1 MADCRSCS
9 AVLDPDARFC
19 PHCGAAAAVSENIDP
34 RLAATHQIPGGTEN
48 SGTDSILDSIAGPAV
63 SPPSNPPSSISSSP
77 GSSHGRFV
85 PGTVLDERYR
95 IVGLLGQGGMGD
107 VYRADDLKL
116 GQSVALKFLPEAL
129 ASDATRLELLHNEV
143 RLARQVSHPNVCRV
157 YDIGE
162 VDGMHFLSMEF
173 IDGEDLSGLMR
184 RIGRLPSDKGIDIA
198 RQLCGGLYAAH
209 EKGVL
214 HRDLKPAN
222 IMLDG
227 RGQVRITD
235 FGLARLTSVED
246 AAGNRAGT
254 PAYMAP
260 EQLAGGAVTVQSDIY
275 SLGLVLHEVFT
286 GQPVFRADS
295 IAELVKLREESSPGT
310 LSSVVPDIEPA
321 VERVILRCLEK
332 EPSRRPGSVVQ
343 IAAALPGGDP
353 LAAAL
358 AAGETPSPALVAASG
373 ENTGLTPRQAGFG
386 LATFIAL
393 LIGIVVLSDKVS
405 FVVQSNLNEKPDVL
419 EAKARD
425 IALELVGPDA
435 DLPVRDSAY
444 GYWYNPD
451 HLLRRHDELRAS
463 GDGMIEFWYR
473 QSPDFLSPQHPF
485 LYTRIPRKLALADP
499 LPTETGMG
507 GLRISARGFL
517 RELSLITPLTD
528 APPRN
533 LHPGDTRDWGRP
545 FQLAGLDIEDY
556 APTPPRWTP
565 PAFGYHRFAWELKET
580 GSNSKESRPKRVEA
594 ASYNGRG
601 SYFQVI
607 FDWTTRQWT
616 TPSRK
621 QNTRGATGRVE
632 QSIQFSNAFFFLI
645 GGPLLVISSI
655 LALRNLRQGNADKK
669 GALRF
674 VVTLAVLDTGV
685 ALLEAH
691 HNLSVGMEM
700 TTLLSCLINSI
711 GRAVR
716 FWIYYVA
723 LEPHVRRI
731 WPRVLISWSRF
742 VDGRLNDPL
751 VGRELLVGCLFGAV
765 LALLIESRL
774 FADGLRQQGLMGSPV
789 WLTEALLGG
798 KGIAQ
803 TFGTAII
810 SAMTTI
816 FTLLVLLVFRI
827 VARRNWLAII
837 LYVAVFTQINT
848 TTNDGAMTFVFV
860 ILLHLTNVL
869 VALRFGL
876 LGLMTAH
883 FVQELLVKFPITSGL
898 SEWYAASGLVGLGSA
913 LGLALIAIYI
923 SLGGQSLFEDTPG
936 DKAVFPTL
944 TGK

>member
-1 MADCRSCS
+1 MAACFSCS
-9 AVLDPDARFC
+9 AVLAPGAKFC
-19 PHCGAAAAVSENIDP
+19 SRCGASSAAPEDVDP
-34 RLAATHQIPGGTEN
+34 RLEATHQLPDVAGD
-48 SGTDSILDSIAGPAV
+48 SGNDSILNSIVAPPV
-63 SPPSNPPSSISSSP
+63 SPPPSPSPPPSSISSSD
-77 GSSHGRFV
+77 HGRFV
-85 PGTVLDERYR
+85 PGTVLDDRYR

-129 ASDATRLELLHNEV
+129 SNDATRLELMHNEV

-162 VDGMHFLSMEF
+162 VEEMHFLSMEF

-209 EKGVL
+209 EKSVL

-246 AAGNRAGT
+246 TVGNRVGT

-275 SLGLVLHEVFT
+275 SLGLVLHEIFT
-286 GQPVFRADS
+286 GQPVYRADS
-295 IAELVKLREESSPGT
+295 IAELVKLREQSSPST

-332 EPSRRPGSVVQ
+332 EPARRPASVVQ

-358 AAGETPSPALVAASG
+358 AAGETPSPELVAASG
-373 ENTGLTPRQAGFG
+373 ENTGLTPRQGG
-386 LATFIAL
+386 LWLGIFLAL
-393 LIGIVVLSDKVS
+393 MVTVVFLSDQVS
-405 FVVQSNLNEKPDVL
+405 FVVQSHLTEKPDVL
-419 EAKARD
+419 EARARD
-425 IALELVGPDA
+425 IALELAGPDSK
-435 DLPVRDSAY
+435 LPIRDSAY

-473 QSPDFLSPQHPF
+473 QSPDYLSPQHPF
-485 LYTRIPRKLALADP
+485 LYTRIPRKVALADP
-499 LPTETGMG
+499 LPTETGMVG
-507 GLRISARGFL
+507 IRISARGLL
-517 RELSLITPLTD
+517 REISLVTPLTD
-528 APPRN
+528 ASP
-533 LHPGDTRDWGRP
+533 HDADPGNTREWGRP
-545 FQLAGLDIEDY
+545 FQLAGLRLEDY
-556 APTPPRWTP
+556 KTATPQWTP
-565 PAFGYHRFAWELKET
+565 PAYSNQRFAWELKDPRAE
-580 GSNSKESRPKRVEA
+580 GKESRPGRVEA
-594 ASYNGRG
+594 ASYNGRV
-601 SYFQVI
+601 SYFQVMH
-607 FDWTTRQWT
+607 DWTTRQWT

-621 QNTRGATGRVE
+621 QNTRGAVARVE

-674 VVTLAVLDTGV
+674 AVALAVLDASV

-700 TTLLSCLINSI
+700 TTLLSCLVNSV
-711 GRAVR
+711 GRSIR

-731 WPRVLISWSRF
+731 WPRVLIAWNRF
-742 VDGRLNDPL
+742 IDGRLTDPL

-765 LALLIESRL
+765 MAILIESRL

-798 KGIAQ
+798 KGIAL
-803 TFGTAII
+803 TFGTAILN
-810 SAMTTI
+810 AMTNI
-816 FTLLVLLVFRI
+816 FSLLVLLVFRV
-827 VARRNWLAII
+827 VARRDWLAII
-837 LYVAVFTQINT
+837 LFVAVFTQINT
-848 TTNDGAMTFVFV
+848 TINDGLMTFVFV
-860 ILLHLTNVL
+860 ILLQLTNVL

-876 LGLMTAH
+876 LGMMSAH

-898 SEWYAASGLVGLGSA
+898 SEWFAPSGLVGLGSA
-913 LGLALIAIYI
+913 LGLALVAFYI
-923 SLGGQSLFEDTPG
+923 SLGGHSLLGDSPG
-936 DKAVFPTL
+936 NKTTNPTL
-944 TGK
+944 PV